1 MNVILKKLY
10 QQDWVDYK
18 NMLKIKKTIIKDLD
32 LKKIAKDKGM
42 TLKMLAKVA
51 GVNYEYLVRFNGG
64 FITLDEKTWN
74 KIKICL

>member
-1 MNVILKKLY
+1 
-10 QQDWVDYK
+10 
-18 NMLKIKKTIIKDLD
+18 MLRIKRTVIKDLD
-32 LKKIAKDKGM
+32 LKKIAKQKGM
-42 TLKMLAKVA
+42 NLKMLAKVA